1 MLDTEL
7 EIRKVGGGGG
17 SEKNFFVV
25 WYKKNRE
32 AGPLGPSPVSATDY
46 CLTRTSVGCN
56 AHK

>member
-7 EIRKVGGGGG
+7 EIRKGGG
-17 SEKNFFVV
+17 SEKIFFVV
-25 WYKKNRE
+25 WSKNNKE

-46 CLTRTSVGCN
+46 CLTRTSVGCT

>member
-7 EIRKVGGGGG
+7 EIRKGGG
-17 SEKNFFVV
+17 SENFFFAVCS
-25 WYKKNRE
+25 KNNRE

-46 CLTRTSVGCN
+46 CLTRTSVGCT

>member
-7 EIRKVGGGGG
+7 EIRKGGEI
-17 SEKNFFVV
+17 SEIFFFAVWSKN
-25 WYKKNRE
+25 NRE

-46 CLTRTSVGCN
+46 CLTRTSVGCT